1 MADKSNVN
9 TNVPMETP
17 SANPIV
23 GLDTSTVNSMLV
35 GEEPNLGP
43 SVATSTP
50 AINSFVR
57 NMVDLVMSQYVSHGT
72 VLITANPYLNS
83 VMLPMNHMEKPDK
96 FSGPNLKWWQ

>member
-23 GLDTSTVNSMLV
+23 GLDTSTVNSVLV
-35 GEEPNLGP
+35 GDEPILGP

-50 AINSFVR
+50 AINSFMR
-57 NMVDLVMSQYVSHGT
+57 NMADPVMSQYMSHRA
-72 VLITANPYLNS
+72 VLTINPYVNS
-83 VMLPMNHMEKPDK
+83 VPLLMNHMEKPDK
-96 FSGPNLKWWQ
+96 FSVTNLKWW